1 MKLTR
6 KNQPEL
12 AGHFE
17 AFSGHPAPGP
27 LQGLSGVCGHNCP
40 AETGR
45 YLRDTVK
52 SGRGSYPH
60 HRGRWL
66 TVVALLLLPLRI
78 AVAAP
83 SADSLSSA
91 VTPVSPVASAADT
104 VAAEGS
110 PYAPAGSA
118 RTGSVALRLEDNS
131 TKFKW
136 TQLIA
141 PAALI
146 TVGSLGVSTDF
157 GIGIRETVRDVMEE
171 NRGPYRLPVDDMIQF
186 VPLAMDLGLGLAG
199 VKARHNFRDRA
210 MVTFT
215 AYATM
220 AVLVNTLK
228 YTVREPR
235 PGGEVHNAFPS
246 GHTAVAFTAAE
257 IVRVEYGPWWG
268 LAAYSVG
275 CATAFL
281 RVYNDRHWITD
292 TVAGAG
298 IGILSAR
305 VGYWM
310 LPLEQR
316 LADHITAKCRA
327 RRAARLSA
335 EMPAASFHGLASDLA
350 GSQGGF
356 SGGRGSSRDID
367 GALWAGD
374 DPVGKPSRRRVSFL
388 AVPSYDASTRAAS
401 LSVALVF

>member
-1 MKLTR
+1 M
-6 KNQPEL
+6 
-12 AGHFE
+12 
-17 AFSGHPAPGP
+17 
-27 LQGLSGVCGHNCP
+27 
-40 AETGR
+40 
-45 YLRDTVK
+45 
-52 SGRGSYPH
+52 
-60 HRGRWL
+60 
-66 TVVALLLLPLRI
+66 VVAILLFLLPVRVSGFVAFDSLASAVSTDTI
-78 AVAAP
+78 AVGA
-83 SADSLSSA
+83 
-91 VTPVSPVASAADT
+91 PVA
-104 VAAEGS
+104 
-110 PYAPAGSA
+110 PAVSA
-118 RTGSVALRLEDNS
+118 RTSSVALRLEDSS

-146 TVGSLGVSTDF
+146 TVGSLGVSTNF
-157 GIGIRETVRDVMEE
+157 GIGIRETFRDVVEE
-171 NRGPYRLPVDDMIQF
+171 NRGPYRLPVDDVIQF
-186 VPLAMDLGLGLAG
+186 VPLAMDLGLGLTG
-199 VKARHNFRDRA
+199 VKSRHNFRDRA

-235 PGGEVHNAFPS
+235 PGSGVRNSFPS

-292 TVAGAG
+292 TIAGAG

-327 RRAARLSA
+327 RKAARLSA
-335 EMPAASFHGLASDLA
+335 EMPSASFHGGGGLA
-350 GSQGGF
+350 GSYET
-356 SGGRGSSRDID
+356 
-367 GALWAGD
+367 AD
-374 DPVGKPSRRRVSFL
+374 DYDVASRRRVSFL
-388 AVPSYDASTRAAS
+388 AVPSYDAYNSAAV
-401 LSVALVF
+401 LSVALTF

>member
-1 MKLTR
+1 MSIVLNSLTI
-6 KNQPEL
+6 
-12 AGHFE
+12 
-17 AFSGHPAPGP
+17 SS
-27 LQGLSGVCGHNCP
+27 LSSTPKYTRC
-40 AETGR
+40 
-45 YLRDTVK
+45 
-52 SGRGSYPH
+52 RGD
-60 HRGRWL
+60 WL
-66 TVVALLLLPLRI
+66 I
-78 AVAAP
+78 AVAFFLVMLPVSGFGATP
-83 SADSLSSA
+83 DSL
-91 VTPVSPVASAADT
+91 ASAASDT
-104 VAAEGS
+104 VAVAGA
-110 PYAPAGSA
+110 PYAPAVGA
-118 RTGSVALRLEDNS
+118 GTGNVALKLEDSS
-131 TKFKW
+131 TKFRGG
-136 TQLIA
+136 QLIV

-146 TVGSLGVSTDF
+146 TFGSLGVSTGF
-157 GIGIRETVRDVMEE
+157 GVGLKESVRDVMEE
-171 NRGPYRLPVDDMIQF
+171 VRGENRFRADDMIQF

-199 VKARHNFRDRA
+199 VKARHNFRDRF
-210 MVTFT
+210 MVTAT

-220 AVLVNTLK
+220 GVLVNTLK

-235 PGGEVHNAFPS
+235 PGTGTRNAFPS

-275 CATAFL
+275 IATAFL

-292 TVAGAG
+292 TIAGAG

-316 LADHITAKCRA
+316 LADHITAQCRA

-335 EMPAASFHGLASDLA
+335 EMPAASFHGLAGDLA

-356 SGGRGSSRDID
+356 SEGRDID

-374 DPVGKPSRRRVSFL
+374 APVGKPSRRRVSFL
-388 AVPSYDASTRAAS
+388 AVPSYDACARAAS

>member
-1 MKLTR
+1 MVVAILLFLLPVR
-6 KNQPEL
+6 V
-12 AGHFE
+12 
-17 AFSGHPAPGP
+17 
-27 LQGLSGVCGHNCP
+27 SGV
-40 AETGR
+40 
-45 YLRDTVK
+45 
-52 SGRGSYPH
+52 
-60 HRGRWL
+60 
-66 TVVALLLLPLRI
+66 VAF
-78 AVAAP
+78 
-83 SADSLSSA
+83 DSLASA
-91 VTPVSPVASAADT
+91 VSTDT
-104 VAAEGS
+104 VAVAGA
-110 PYAPAGSA
+110 PVAPAVSA
-118 RTGSVALRLEDNS
+118 RTSSVALRLEDSS

-146 TVGSLGVSTDF
+146 TVGSLGVSTNF
-157 GIGIRETVRDVMEE
+157 GIGIRETFRDVVEE
-171 NRGPYRLPVDDMIQF
+171 NRGPYRLPVDDVIQF
-186 VPLAMDLGLGLAG
+186 VPLAMDLGLGLTG

-235 PGGEVHNAFPS
+235 PGSGVRNSFPS

-292 TVAGAG
+292 TIAGAG

-327 RRAARLSA
+327 RKAARLSA
-335 EMPAASFHGLASDLA
+335 EMPSASFHGGGGLA
-350 GSQGGF
+350 GSYET
-356 SGGRGSSRDID
+356 
-367 GALWAGD
+367 AD
-374 DPVGKPSRRRVSFL
+374 DYDVASRRRVSFL
-388 AVPSYDASTRAAS
+388 AVPSYDAYNSAAV
-401 LSVALVF
+401 LSVALTF

>member
-1 MKLTR
+1 MKLSR

-12 AGHFE
+12 AGHDE
-17 AFSGHPAPGP
+17 SLSEHPAPGP

-40 AETGR
+40 AKNDPN
-45 YLRDTVK
+45 LRDTVR
-52 SGRGSYPH
+52 SLPGSCPH
-60 HRGRWL
+60 RRPPDGGL
-66 TVVALLLLPLRI
+66 LMAVALLLFLLPVRVFGF
-78 AVAAP
+78 VAR
-83 SADSLSSA
+83 DSLASA
-91 VTPVSPVASAADT
+91 ASDTVSAAADTAVIAASFSPVASA
-104 VAAEGS
+104 V
-110 PYAPAGSA
+110 SA
-118 RTGSVALRLEDNS
+118 RTSSVALRLEDNS

-157 GIGIRETVRDVMEE
+157 GIGIRETFRDVVEE
-171 NRGPYRLPVDDMIQF
+171 NRGPYRLPVDDVIQF
-186 VPLAMDLGLGLAG
+186 VPLAMDLGLGFTG

-220 AVLVNTLK
+220 TVLVNTLK
-228 YTVREPR
+228 YTVCEPR
-235 PGGEVHNAFPS
+235 PGGEIRNSFPS

-268 LAAYSVG
+268 LAAYSIG

-292 TVAGAG
+292 TIAGAG

-327 RRAARLSA
+327 RKAARLSA
-335 EMPAASFHGLASDLA
+335 EMPSASFYG
-350 GSQGGF
+350 
-356 SGGRGSSRDID
+356 
-367 GALWAGD
+367 GD
-374 DPVGKPSRRRVSFL
+374 DEIADSQTRPRRRVRFL
-388 AVPSYDASTRAAS
+388 AVPSYEPYTSTASF
-401 LSVALVF
+401 SVALTF